1 MGLAKWRIDAG
12 CAAQEACASYVLTI
26 MISRAGSTSG
36 LCGGSALKPF
46 CPSLILKLY
55 TSFPRAATGIQ
66 GRARFPPDFFMQQI
80 YRS

>member
-36 LCGGSALKPF
+36 LCGGSAL
-46 CPSLILKLY
+46 
-55 TSFPRAATGIQ
+55 
-66 GRARFPPDFFMQQI
+66 
-80 YRS
+80 